1 MENQRLEQTILKNL
15 VLNETFSRKVLPY
28 IKGEYFTESDE
39 RTVYR
44 EIQEYFLKF
53 SKPPTTEALLIN
65 LESNE
70 EISDVILGSAKKV
83 VGGFGTYTEE
93 TPVEWLTEET
103 EKWCQDRAIYLALM
117 DSIEVVDKKSQ
128 RSTGEIPELLKAA
141 LSVTLDANVGQDVL

>member
-93 TPVEWLTEET
+93 TPVE
-103 EKWCQDRAIYLALM
+103 
-117 DSIEVVDKKSQ
+117 
-128 RSTGEIPELLKAA
+128 
-141 LSVTLDANVGQDVL
+141 LSLIHI